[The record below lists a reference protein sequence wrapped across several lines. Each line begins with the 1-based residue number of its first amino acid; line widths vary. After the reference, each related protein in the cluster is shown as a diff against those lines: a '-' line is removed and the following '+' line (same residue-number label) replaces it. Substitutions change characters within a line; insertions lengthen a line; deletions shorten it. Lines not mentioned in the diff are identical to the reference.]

1 MPRMPEPSPAISTE
15 ARENTAVTSRFCL
28 KLLSVRVRLVTPSLQ
43 LTKK

>member
-1 MPRMPEPSPAISTE
+1 MPKMPEPSPEISTE